1 MAERLIPNQ
10 DIEQNSETQIN
21 DIVWEDVPTK
31 RKRWR
36 TRLASFVICSCTAIG
51 IIIYGFVK
59 SKTIEYKSVSDL
71 SPTKL
76 EAIKNGSII
85 IYTREEKESYTV
97 FLNLGLGLLAIILG
111 TFVDRLSLIFEELF
125 HFKSRY
131 NKSTWNMLK
140 ACFSGISLGAV
151 FGVALIVIISIAI
164 ALAKK
169 STFELRYLTYI
180 LSGIGVGPLVMHL
193 LNLNTQ
199 SEVHISTILEEKET
213 YIANGLAWS
222 YYFNYLAKALPKFR
236 ERFPDDSSTSVQQGT
251 QTRLSLNKLI
261 LLISHDCDTVD
272 NLANQDNH
280 ITKETEID
288 DDIYKFPVYK
298 FPYNGKTYSFVIKYV
313 RQPLETLQKMS
324 QYERIKALREKQ
336 RDYQVKLLCRTLSE
350 IVKDPLHKECKGK
363 CILVPIKAK
372 FNESLQNG
380 GLVNAIMHKVNAD
393 KCTPEHVD
401 GFIVVPPIP
410 KTKQPRATEDD
421 TTDLD
426 GKIVDLPPS
435 NNIKINLVDE
445 RVQYS
450 KAKEDYPSY
459 TNNQDEEKAKSYP
472 SEEQANRL
480 DRGKEPVSG
489 ERTYK
494 GKSCPNERKPLML
507 PNNHE
512 TSIHVDDEAR
522 ESKGAKGQAQMDNT
536 QVTTSNDP
544 KKSGGTGET
553 DNLLVSSK
561 LINTEGEGYGRRP
574 ALSDGQSISR
584 HTHVTVSHQASN
596 NSENG
601 EGNSPREDGYEGSAF
616 MADSTL
622 RSLETENQSTSS
634 HLVDRAE
641 NRLREEVGNE
651 RPPPSYNPPVSD
663 HTGENGNQPMSAYVD
678 DGGENS
684 HGGEEDTTPM
694 SSTSMGGRPEL

>member
-1 MAERLIPNQ
+1 MAERLLSNQ
-10 DIEQNSETQIN
+10 DIERNPETQIN

-421 TTDLD
+421 TTDTD
-426 GKIVDLPPS
+426 GKTVHLPPS
-435 NNIKINLVDE
+435 NNIKTDLDDE

-450 KAKEDYPSY
+450 KDKEDCPSY
-459 TNNQDEEKAKSYP
+459 TENQDEEKAKSYP
-472 SEEQANRL
+472 PEEQANRRL
-480 DRGKEPVSG
+480 ERGKEPVSG
-489 ERTYK
+489 KRTYK
-494 GKSCPNERKPLML
+494 EKSCRSFEREPML

-512 TSIHVDDEAR
+512 RSKRVEAR

-536 QVTTSNDP
+536 QVTTSNGP
-544 KKSGGTGET
+544 KKSGSTGET
-553 DNLLVSSK
+553 DNLLVSSN
-561 LINTEGEGYGRRP
+561 LINTEGEEYGRGP

-584 HTHVTVSHQASN
+584 HTHVTGSHRASSN
-596 NSENG
+596 LEKF
-601 EGNSPREDGYEGSAF
+601 RERFPEQ
-616 MADSTL
+616 
-622 RSLETENQSTSS
+622 ETTQS
-634 HLVDRAE
+634 
-641 NRLREEVGNE
+641 
-651 RPPPSYNPPVSD
+651 RPKN
-663 HTGENGNQPMSAYVD
+663 H
-678 DGGENS
+678 
-684 HGGEEDTTPM
+684 
-694 SSTSMGGRPEL
+694 